1 MEKEKRLIELIS
13 GNLDT
18 AQQQQVLEEIGQDP
32 ALRKT
37 YEDLKN
43 TWAFST
49 SQTTMGKQQI
59 EASYQKFRKKQFAGK
74 GRMLKISKLMR
85 YAAVLLVVFTL
96 GIYLGQLITDR
107 PGSLSDSE
115 SMTAEIRVPNGEKA
129 ELTLPDGSRVWLNSG
144 TTFRFPQQ
152 FAENSREVSLAG
164 EAFFEVV
171 KGKTPFIVASGYGN
185 IRVLG
190 TSFNVRAYDN
200 LDYQATLV
208 EGKIQ
213 FITEEKEQ
221 LLTPGQQLSL
231 TAGRE
236 LTVEPVDPAKAISW
250 KNGFISFENEPL
262 SEVMK
267 RLERH
272 FGIQISLDE
281 PLAPIRFTGT
291 IYNETVT
298 EVMAYI
304 HMTKPITYAYD
315 QKQGTLIINSK

>member
-1 MEKEKRLIELIS
+1 MEKEKQLIELIS

-18 AQQQQVLEEIGQDP
+18 AQREQVLKEIEQDP
-32 ALRKT
+32 ALRKQ

-43 TWAFST
+43 AWALSA
-49 SQTTMGKQQI
+49 SQTTMGKLQI
-59 EASYQKFRKKQFAGK
+59 ENSYQKFRQKQPTGK
-74 GRMLKISKLMR
+74 SRMLKISNVMR
-85 YAAVLLVVFTL
+85 YAAMLLVIFAL
-96 GIYLGQLITDR
+96 GIYLGQLITSR
-107 PGSLSDSE
+107 PGSRLVTE

-144 TTFRFPQQ
+144 STFRFPQQ
-152 FAENSREVSLAG
+152 FAGNSRQVCLAG

-171 KGKTPFIVASGYGN
+171 KGKAPFIVSSDYGD

-200 LDYQATLV
+200 LDFQATLV
-208 EGKIQ
+208 EGKIH
-213 FITEEKEQ
+213 FKTEDKEQ

-231 TAGRE
+231 TARQE
-236 LTVEPVDPAKAISW
+236 LIVEAVDPAKAISW

-281 PLAPIRFTGT
+281 QLAPIRFTGT

-304 HMTKPITYAYD
+304 QMTKPITYAYD
-315 QKQGTLIINSK
+315 QKQRTLKISTN

>member
-1 MEKEKRLIELIS
+1 MEKEKQLIELIS
-13 GNLDT
+13 GNLDA
-18 AQQQQVLEEIGQDP
+18 AQREQVLKEIGQDP
-32 ALRKT
+32 ALRKQ

-43 TWAFST
+43 AWALSA
-49 SQTTMGKQQI
+49 SQTKMGKQQI
-59 EASYQKFRKKQFAGK
+59 EASYHKFRQKQPAAK
-74 GRMLKISKLMR
+74 GRMLKISTVMR
-85 YAAVLLVVFTL
+85 YAAILLVIFAL
-96 GIYLGQLITDR
+96 GIYLGQLITSG
-107 PGSLSDSE
+107 PGSISGIE
-115 SMTAEIRVPNGEKA
+115 TTTAEIRVPNGEKA

-152 FAENSREVSLAG
+152 FAGNSREVSLTG

-171 KGKTPFIVASGYGN
+171 KGKAPFIVSSDYGD

-200 LDYQATLV
+200 LDFQATLV

-213 FITEEKEQ
+213 FNTEDKEQ
-221 LLTPGQQLSL
+221 LLAPGQQLSL
-231 TAGRE
+231 TARRE
-236 LTVEPVDPAKAISW
+236 LIVEAVDTEKAISW

-262 SEVMK
+262 SEVTK

-281 PLAPIRFTGT
+281 QLAPIRFTGT

-304 HMTKPITYAYD
+304 QMTKPITYAYD
-315 QKQGTLIINSK
+315 QKQGILKISTN